1 MGVAA
6 AARVAFGRDQH
17 MLAERGQMMRTEW
30 TAIRRRLS
38 VRRTAHGPPW
48 GGRKARHSSI
58 VAPLAATVA
67 ATVAVGVGVA
77 LARAERERRARSG
90 HRDRDGRF
98 ALIEGER
105 LGAGLR
111 RVALGQLDIAIEM
124 LEGSKREL
132 SPEQR
137 VHEARKALKRL
148 RALLRLVQDEL
159 GDPAYEREHELLR
172 RCGAQLAKARDAE
185 VLLATL
191 DGLIER
197 KPKQLGAR
205 GGVQRL
211 RARLR
216 SERDGAAAIALADGA
231 THAGV
236 LGDLRAMRVRVSTWE
251 LADESGIEAIE
262 PALRRLYSKGRR
274 RMRRAERARGDRA
287 RGRKLHEWRKR
298 VKDLRYVAEVL
309 ERAAAGEQSDGRV
322 ASEKRKSRGK
332 RGAGKHGGK
341 ARRQARGGAAFV
353 HELAKRADDLGEVL
367 GEEHDLAVLAERV
380 RAEAKLGGSSGAPG
394 AGARK
399 ALLKAIAR
407 RRKRLRERALRDGER
422 LYAHKPKQLLQRVR
436 AAQLSRR

>member
-1 MGVAA
+1 M
-6 AARVAFGRDQH
+6 
-17 MLAERGQMMRTEW
+17 
-30 TAIRRRLS
+30 
-38 VRRTAHGPPW
+38 
-48 GGRKARHSSI
+48 
-58 VAPLAATVA
+58 A

-77 LARAERERRARSG
+77 LARAERERRSRSG
-90 HRDRDGRF
+90 RRDRDGRF

-111 RVALGQLDIAIEM
+111 RIALGQLDIAIEM
-124 LEGSKREL
+124 LEDSKRGL

-159 GDPAYEREHELLR
+159 GDATYEREHELVR
-172 RCGAQLAKARDAE
+172 RCGTQLAKARDAE

-191 DGLIER
+191 DGLIARE
-197 KPKQLGAR
+197 PKQLGAR
-205 GGVQRL
+205 GGVRRL
-211 RARLR
+211 RARLQ
-216 SERDGAAAIALADGA
+216 SERDGAAALALAESA

-251 LADESGIEAIE
+251 LADEAGIEAIE
-262 PALRRLYSKGRR
+262 PALRRVYSKGRR
-274 RMRRAERARGDRA
+274 RMRRAKRARGDRA

-298 VKDLRYVAEVL
+298 VKDLRYTAEVL
-309 ERAAAGEQSDGRV
+309 ERAQAD
-322 ASEKRKSRGK
+322 KRSGK
-332 RGAGKHGGK
+332 RSSADNANRDKHGAGKHGSK
-341 ARRQARGGAAFV
+341 RARKQARAGAAFV

-380 RAEAKLGGSSGAPG
+380 RAEAKRGNGSRAPG

-407 RRKRLRERALRDGER
+407 RRKRLRGRALRDGKR
-422 LYAHKPKQLLQRVR
+422 LYAREPKQLLRRVR
-436 AAQLSRR
+436 AAQAAARLSRR

>member
-1 MGVAA
+1 MRVAA

-38 VRRTAHGPPW
+38 IRRTAHGPPW
-48 GGRKARHSSI
+48 GGRKARHGSI

-77 LARAERERRARSG
+77 LARAERERRTSSG
-90 HRDRDGRF
+90 HRGRDRRF
-98 ALIEGER
+98 ALLDGER
-105 LGAGLR
+105 LGTGLR
-111 RVALGQLDIAIEM
+111 RIALGQLDIAIEM
-124 LEGSKREL
+124 LEGSERDL

-148 RALLRLVQDEL
+148 RALLRLAQDGL
-159 GDPAYEREHELLR
+159 GDATYEREHELLR
-172 RCGAQLAKARDAE
+172 RCGTQLAKARDAE

-211 RARLR
+211 RARLQ
-216 SERDGAAAIALADGA
+216 SEREGAAAQALAHSA

-262 PALRRLYSKGRR
+262 PALRRLYAKGRT
-274 RMRRAERARGDRA
+274 RMRRAQRARGSRA
-287 RGRKLHEWRKR
+287 RGRRLHEWRKR

-309 ERAAAGEQSDGRV
+309 ERAEAGKQS
-322 ASEKRKSRGK
+322 GK
-332 RGAGKHGGK
+332 RDAAKRGGK
-341 ARRQARGGAAFV
+341 ARKRARARRAFV
-353 HELAKRADDLGEVL
+353 HEIAKRADDLGEVL

-380 RAEAKLGGSSGAPG
+380 RAEAKLSAASGAPG
-394 AGARK
+394 AGSRK

-407 RRKRLRERALRDGER
+407 RRKRLRGRALREGKR
-422 LYAHKPKQLLQRVR
+422 LYAHKPKQLLRRVR
-436 AAQLSRR
+436 ATQACARLSRR